1 MKKWAFFE
9 WTVVDILSGRRIPKD
24 LLEGKKIEAVNHDKL
39 DLVIFV
45 NPLEQTEKDL
55 INIMSKLHKE
65 LPNEKILIISPNP
78 VANSKTGNSLEVNY
92 LDYIKASERV
102 INKNIWTYIN
112 SMNGIEKNLK
122 KRI

>member
-1 MKKWAFFE
+1 M
-9 WTVVDILSGRRIPKD
+9 VDILSGRRIPKD